1 MLRQKKMW
9 LGLAMI
15 LCTIVASAIVVRGL
29 GFFSE
34 SPFVWTRAWESP
46 SAVACAPDGSVT
58 VVVEN
63 SKMRVSL
70 LDAQGQLLASIR
82 GGSYDADSFYYAEHV
97 ATDGQCV
104 VIAEVRH
111 AENSTFVAGERLLAY
126 DLQGRQTQVLYE
138 ANYEGEQRPQ
148 QLGRIRSVRVENGVT
163 TFAWVDGSRAGA
175 TRCEN
180 GTQRELLSVS
190 LQEDAFSRVAYEAQ
204 TGTLAFTT
212 RKGALGTVH
221 AGEEPV
227 FFSYGD
233 GERIPWGVDALPNGT
248 LIVSDLMNESIDAVT
263 PDGSQ
268 TLWQGGLVYE
278 LCVAGERL
286 AFTDGESVE
295 MLDLQG
301 HPLSLGDR
309 VELSAGYA
317 TQLSLVWLSAVWLAL
332 VFGYLVWQLIRVMR
346 GKRSSEVRRRMLIAF
361 LGVAVAVAALLAFLL
376 PMMQQQMNH
385 ETSSQLSQL
394 AEALGATSGT
404 MIGNR
409 LENIRELSDY
419 QNEDYN
425 ALRAYMNAFCDA
437 SYHSGSNLYYILYY
451 FDQDRLWGVMDYENT
466 TGTRYPYVKIADTVY
481 GEVIATGET
490 RLVEGEANMYGM
502 WSYAVA
508 PVYASDGHMAGLV
521 EIGTNQYG
529 QVVARRSMLGSV
541 LIGVLVALMMTMLLL
556 NEGTAF
562 HDERVRR
569 PEQPHGVALGMI
581 RPLIFLVF
589 LADNMDA
596 AYIPQLSATLYA
608 GTAGFPG
615 AELASALPMSA
626 QLLAIGVAAL
636 LWGRVLDG
644 SRPRTVLRVGF
655 LLQITG
661 ALLAIAAVNLSGYWL
676 LVGAKVIGG
685 LGTGAAVVTCNA
697 TPARAT
703 QEQERQR
710 LFAGMNVGILTGVVL
725 GSSIGGYIA
734 DWLGYTAVYAASVL
748 CVLAAILPLKCGL
761 WALERSEPE
770 TPEESVAGKEH
781 GILRFLSRPGVLG
794 LMLMIMLPYMLMM
807 YFKDYLFPL
816 YASGLGKS
824 EGAIGSAML
833 LGGAL
838 AILLGDTVPH
848 ALFARIGVW
857 NTLRLSSLTCAYA
870 LGLFALD
877 PSFDAAVITL
887 CLLGISASFGYAAQ
901 GTYHAALIRE
911 SQVAEGQAVGA
922 FSLFDNLG
930 QTGGPLVLG
939 ALYSLGAGAAAGW
952 IAVGGT
958 LALLGATV
966 MHAWEGRRHRSGS

>member
-1 MLRQKKMW
+1 MFRPKKMW
-9 LGLAMI
+9 LGLAII
-15 LCTIVASAIVVRGL
+15 LCTIAASAVVVRGL
-29 GFFSE
+29 GFLSE
-34 SPFVWTRAWESP
+34 SPFVWSRALASP

-70 LDAQGQLLASIR
+70 LDAQGRLLASIR

-97 ATDGQCV
+97 ATDGQHV

-111 AENSTFVAGERLLAY
+111 AENSTFVAGERLLVY
-126 DLQGRQTQVLYE
+126 DLHGRQTQVLYE
-138 ANYEGEQRPQ
+138 VTYEGDQRPQ
-148 QLGRIRSVRVENGVT
+148 QLGCIRSVRVENGIT
-163 TFAWVDGSRAGA
+163 TFTWVDGSRAGA

-180 GTQRELLSVS
+180 GAQRELLSVS
-190 LQEDAFSRVAYEAQ
+190 LQEDTFSRAAYEPQ

-212 RKGALGTVH
+212 RKGKLGTAR
-221 AGEEPV
+221 AGEETV
-227 FFSYGD
+227 FFPYGD

-248 LIVSDLMNESIDAVT
+248 LIVSDLRNKSIDAVT
-263 PDGSQ
+263 PEGKQ

-278 LCVAGERL
+278 VCVAGERV
-286 AFTDGESVE
+286 AFTDGESAGV
-295 MLDLQG
+295 LDLHG
-301 HPLSLGDR
+301 NALSMGNH

-317 TQLSLVWLSAVWLAL
+317 TQLGVVWLSAGWLAL
-332 VFGYLVWQLIRVMR
+332 VLCYLVWQLIRVMR
-346 GKRSSEVRRRMLIAF
+346 RKRSSEVRRRMLVAF
-361 LGVAVAVAALLAFLL
+361 LGVAVAVAAMLAFLL
-376 PMMQQQMNH
+376 PLMQQQMNH
-385 ETSSQLSQL
+385 ETSSQLFQL
-394 AEALGATSGT
+394 AEALGATSGS
-404 MIGNR
+404 MIGDR
-409 LENIRELSDY
+409 LENIRALSDY
-419 QNEDYN
+419 QNDDYN
-425 ALRAYMNAFCDA
+425 ALRAYLNAFCDA
-437 SYHSGSNLYYILYY
+437 SYHSGSNLYYILYH
-451 FDQDRLWGVMDYENT
+451 FDQDWLWGVMDYENT
-466 TGTRYPYVKIADTVY
+466 TGTRYPYVKTEDTVY

-490 RLVEGEANMYGM
+490 KLVEGEANIYGM

-508 PVYASDGHMAGLV
+508 PVYTSEGRMAGLV

-529 QVVARRSMLGSV
+529 QVAARRSMLSSV
-541 LIGVLVALMMTMLLL
+541 LIGVLVALMLTMLLL

-569 PEQPHGVALGMI
+569 GEQPGGTALGMI

-596 AYIPQLSATLYA
+596 AYIPQLSATLYT
-608 GTAGFPG
+608 GTMGFPG
-615 AELASALPMSA
+615 LDLASALPMSA

-636 LWGRVLDG
+636 LWGRVLDE
-644 SRPRTVLRVGF
+644 SRPRTVLTLGF
-655 LLQITG
+655 LLQIAG
-661 ALLAIAAVNLSGYWL
+661 ALLAVTAVNLSGYWL

-697 TPARAT
+697 TPARAA

-734 DWLGYTAVYAASVL
+734 DWLGYTAVYATSAL
-748 CVLAAILPLKCGL
+748 CVLAAMIPMKLGL
-761 WALERSEPE
+761 WGLTRSEPE
-770 TPEESVAGKEH
+770 TAEEPAVGNGH
-781 GILRFLSRPGVLG
+781 GILRFLARPRVLG

-824 EGAIGSAML
+824 ESTIGTAML

-838 AILLGDTVPH
+838 AILLGDTVPY

-877 PSFDAAVITL
+877 PSFNAAVITL

-930 QTGGPLVLG
+930 QTAGPLVLG
-939 ALYSLGAGAAAGW
+939 ALYTLGAGVAAGW
-952 IAVGGT
+952 IAVGGV
-958 LALLGATV
+958 LALLGATA
-966 MHAWEGRRHRSGS
+966 MHALEGSRHRGGC